1 MKKKPVV
8 ARKQAIAPC
17 QLIEAPSLRGLK
29 LGQSP
34 DDIDRFIVGFS
45 SEYDKQSRN
54 STSTIT
60 QTDFSGPLENREK
73 WIDVGGVYISGYFDE
88 NSNFIIQDFIETPR
102 NPLRF
107 LEDSEGISGFN
118 LWFFKNKLYG
128 FSVSYSDYEPPT
140 GNSFVKQ
147 FAPKTNLPL
156 AGWNADDMS
165 AVLRCK
171 GFKVE
176 LNVAY
181 RNFASATI
189 TDTIAEG
196 EVLRLEK
203 EIKLARKRQEQ
214 ERIREEQRRKETLKP

>member
-1 MKKKPVV
+1 
-8 ARKQAIAPC
+8 
-17 QLIEAPSLRGLK
+17 
-29 LGQSP
+29 
-34 DDIDRFIVGFS
+34 
-45 SEYDKQSRN
+45 
-54 STSTIT
+54 
-60 QTDFSGPLENREK
+60 
-73 WIDVGGVYISGYFDE
+73 
-88 NSNFIIQDFIETPR
+88 
-102 NPLRF
+102 
-107 LEDSEGISGFN
+107 
-118 LWFFKNKLYG
+118 
-128 FSVSYSDYEPPT
+128 
-140 GNSFVKQ
+140 
-147 FAPKTNLPL
+147 
-156 AGWNADDMS
+156 MS